1 MQATFLA
8 AVQAQVMSI
17 TISTPLEEQTTA
29 TCFINAFFLMGLVL
43 DIMSAFLA
51 FLTFRWFQRLSNE
64 EKQYLEDSFDSRRT
78 MTTPSEGDDEEA
90 QRQSQQRKGGKV
102 KGTDKGM
109 KPLRMGER
117 IEAVIVSWSSFSL
130 FIPWTLLTTGISFM
144 ALGIQIF
151 VWTRQKLMVSILV
164 TITYLVVIIFMIG
177 REQKRRKRIIR
188 KLTKRQGDW

>member
-90 QRQSQQRKGGKV
+90 QRQSQQRKGGK
-102 KGTDKGM
+102 G
-109 KPLRMGER
+109 
-117 IEAVIVSWSSFSL
+117 
-130 FIPWTLLTTGISFM
+130 
-144 ALGIQIF
+144 
-151 VWTRQKLMVSILV
+151 
-164 TITYLVVIIFMIG
+164 
-177 REQKRRKRIIR
+177 
-188 KLTKRQGDW
+188 